1 MKRQSSLSM
10 VTYDRTI
17 RRRRRSI
24 GVGDLEEQLLED
36 KAVLPLELFFDLVF
50 VLGIT
55 QTVALVV
62 AGHDGQ
68 ALGRAFLVLAM
79 LWWAWTQ
86 FSWTANAI
94 DLHAP
99 RVRFSFFAAMGA
111 ALIMA
116 VSVPTAFEDGGL
128 WLALGYVG
136 VRGIGVWLHI
146 SGTTDQVMLASVKF
160 FALVSWP
167 GPLAIVVGAFL
178 EPPARSWIWLLGFVL
193 EFAAAGLAGGAEWN
207 IRAGHFAE
215 RHGLIYIIA
224 IGESIVAIGIVASG
238 KPLNGVLAA
247 TMVLAIAGA
256 CLLWWSYFDRL
267 GETIE
272 DALREAGNDQGI
284 VARDAFSLGHFPMI
298 AGIVLFATAAE
309 EIVGHADDPLGE
321 FTRLLLALSIG
332 LVMLAQV
339 GTVKRVG
346 GPLLV
351 ERIGA
356 AAAVALLML
365 PAIEVRANL
374 MFLAVVLVLA
384 AALVLERRR
393 DPLLPQG

>member
-1 MKRQSSLSM
+1 MSE
-10 VTYDRTI
+10 
-17 RRRRRSI
+17 
-24 GVGDLEEQLLED
+24 LEEELLED

-99 RVRFSFFAAMGA
+99 RVRFAFFAAMGA

-128 WLALGYVG
+128 WLALGYVT

-146 SGTTDQVMLASVKF
+146 KGTTDQVMLASVKF

-167 GPLAIVVGAFL
+167 GPLAIVIGAFF
-178 EPPARSWIWLLGFVL
+178 EPPARSWIWLVGFLL
-193 EFAAAGLAGGAEWN
+193 EIAAAGLAGSAEWN

-224 IGESIVAIGIVASG
+224 DWREHRGHR
-238 KPLNGVLAA
+238 
-247 TMVLAIAGA
+247 
-256 CLLWWSYFDRL
+256 DRRC
-267 GETIE
+267 
-272 DALREAGNDQGI
+272 REASQRGAGRHHA
-284 VARDAFSLGHFPMI
+284 ARHRRSMSL
-298 AGIVLFATAAE
+298 
-309 EIVGHADDPLGE
+309 
-321 FTRLLLALSIG
+321 
-332 LVMLAQV
+332 
-339 GTVKRVG
+339 
-346 GPLLV
+346 
-351 ERIGA
+351 
-356 AAAVALLML
+356 
-365 PAIEVRANL
+365 
-374 MFLAVVLVLA
+374 VVVILRSA
-384 AALVLERRR
+384 RRNHRRR
-393 DPLLPQG
+393 PAPGGRRSGSDRP

>member
-1 MKRQSSLSM
+1 MS
-10 VTYDRTI
+10 
-17 RRRRRSI
+17 
-24 GVGDLEEQLLED
+24 DLEEELLED

-68 ALGRAFLVLAM
+68 ALARAFLVLAM

-99 RVRFSFFAAMGA
+99 RVRFAFFAAMGA

-116 VSVPTAFEDGGL
+116 VSVPTAFEEGGF
-128 WLALGYVG
+128 WLALGYVT

-146 SGTTDQVMLASVKF
+146 KGTTDQVMLASVKF

-167 GPLAIVVGAFL
+167 GPLAIVIGAFF
-178 EPPARSWIWLLGFVL
+178 EPPARSWIWLVGFLL
-193 EFAAAGLAGGAEWN
+193 EFAAAGIAGGAAWN

-224 IGESIVAIGIVASG
+224 IGESIVAIGIVAAQ

-247 TMVLAIAGA
+247 TMLLAIAGA

-267 GETIE
+267 SETVE
-272 DALREAGNDQGI
+272 DALREAGDNQGVI
-284 VARDAFSLGHFPMI
+284 ARDAFSLGHFPMI

-309 EIVGHADDPLGE
+309 EIVGHPGDALEE

-332 LVMLAQV
+332 LLMLAQV

-351 ERIGA
+351 ERIVVA
-356 AAAVALLML
+356 IVVALLML
-365 PAIEVRANL
+365 PALEVRANI
-374 MFLAVVLVLA
+374 MFLAVVLVLT
-384 AALVLERRR
+384 AALVIERRR
-393 DPLLPQG
+393 DPMELAEAR